1 MLIWRPLAQTNHQVA
16 QGSRPSAQMAPTG
29 WNLES
34 NGRVMAQTGAN
45 WRNILKQARWH
56 LAHAIWHPVYSTWR
70 HTCRA
75 DINSAPQRATTRQ
88 SHNLWRELAPTGA
101 GPVDSTLFFRILR
114 SVGRGQ
120 HNNNKKLALG
130 WRLNLFTW
138 NLSMHRQQ
146 YLVRM
151 YCLLYILQGMFPH
164 LNMLHLIGVIYSR
177 LISKLFAI

>member
-101 GPVDSTLFFRILR
+101 GPVDSLSVLRMRGLHDKRHLLAKLRICGSENSILF
-114 SVGRGQ
+114 Q
-120 HNNNKKLALG
+120 N
-130 WRLNLFTW
+130 W
-138 NLSMHRQQ
+138 NGS
-146 YLVRM
+146 
-151 YCLLYILQGMFPH
+151 
-164 LNMLHLIGVIYSR
+164 SWT
-177 LISKLFAI
+177 